1 VSRSDHRTSHRH
13 HAIAV
18 APMIVLLAACASMPA
33 GDPSTDTVSTRAVAD
48 SIPTADAIPPG
59 KGTLRTDD
67 IALRLQVPGIQVRM
81 IPLNESI
88 IRVLS
93 PDAYRAMRDLVESR
107 RADITRMAA
116 QRGMRGES
124 VWYVTFHGVETEA
137 RFTPTDITVNSM
149 GRDYRPI
156 EIIPLSQGFGNQ
168 RVRQRETLSAL
179 YLFEDGINVENSLT
193 VSMDV
198 SRNTSWEAILRR
210 IQRERALIRGR
221 G

>member
-1 VSRSDHRTSHRH
+1 MSRSDHRWR
-13 HAIAV
+13 AIA
-18 APMIVLLAACASMPA
+18 AASLFAGLMGCASMPA
-33 GDPSTDTVSTRAVAD
+33 ADPSTDTASTRAVAD
-48 SIPTADAIPPG
+48 STPTADAIPPG

-67 IALRLQVPGIQVRM
+67 ITLRLQVPGVQVRM
-81 IPLNESI
+81 IPLNEEI

-93 PDAYRAMRDLVESR
+93 PDSYRAMRDLLESR

-124 VWYVTFHGVETEA
+124 VWYVTFHGLESEA
-137 RFTPTDITVNSM
+137 RFTPTDLTVTSM

-168 RVRQRETLSAL
+168 RVKQRETLSAL
-179 YLFEDGINVENSLT
+179 YLFEDGINVEQSLT

-198 SRNTSWEAILRR
+198 SRNTSWETILRR

>member
-1 VSRSDHRTSHRH
+1 MSRSDRARLT
-13 HAIAV
+13 
-18 APMIVLLAACASMPA
+18 IVSPLLLMSAAACATVPA
-33 GDPSTDTVSTRAVAD
+33 ADPARDTLTARAATDSLQ
-48 SIPTADAIPPG
+48 TADAIPPG
-59 KGTLRTDD
+59 KGTLRQDD
-67 IALRLQVPGIQVRM
+67 IALRLGIPGVQVRM

-93 PDAYRAMRDLVESR
+93 PDSYRALRDLVESR
-107 RADITRMAA
+107 RADITRLAA

-124 VWYVTFHGVETEA
+124 VWYVTFHGIEPEA
-137 RFTPTDITVNSM
+137 RFTPTDLTVTSM

-156 EIIPLSQGFGNQ
+156 EIIPLSQGFGSQ
-168 RVRQRETLSAL
+168 RVRQRETQSAL
-179 YLFEDGINVENSLT
+179 YLFEDGINVEQSLT

-198 SRNTSWEAILRR
+198 ARNTSWESILRR

>member
-1 VSRSDHRTSHRH
+1 MSRSDRG
-13 HAIAV
+13 
-18 APMIVLLAACASMPA
+18 VLKTVSAMLLAGVAACATVPAADPAADTLMARAATDSM
-33 GDPSTDTVSTRAVAD
+33 
-48 SIPTADAIPPG
+48 PTADAIQPG
-59 KGTLRTDD
+59 KGTLRQDD
-67 IALRLQVPGIQVRM
+67 IALRLAIPGVQVRM

-93 PDAYRAMRDLVESR
+93 PDSYRALRDLVESR
-107 RADITRMAA
+107 RADITRLAA

-124 VWYVTFHGVETEA
+124 VWYVTFHGIEPEA
-137 RFTPTDITVNSM
+137 RFTPTDLTVTSM

-156 EIIPLSQGFGNQ
+156 EIIPLSQGFGSQ
-168 RVRQRETLSAL
+168 RVRQRETQSAL
-179 YLFEDGINVENSLT
+179 YLFEDGINVEQSLT

-198 SRNTSWEAILRR
+198 ARNTSWEAILRR

>member
-1 VSRSDHRTSHRH
+1 MSRSDRRRV
-13 HAIAV
+13 IV
-18 APMIVLLAACASMPA
+18 ATALLAALAACATVPA
-33 GDPSTDTVSTRAVAD
+33 ADPATDTASTRAVAD
-48 SIPTADAIPPG
+48 SLPTADAIPAG

-81 IPLNESI
+81 IPLNEDI

-93 PDAYRAMRDLVESR
+93 PDSYRAMRDLVESR
-107 RADITRMAA
+107 RADLTRMAA

-137 RFTPTDITVNSM
+137 RFTPTDLTVTSM

-179 YLFEDGINVENSLT
+179 YLFEDGINVEQALT